1 MHAHQKQPS
10 PASCPAQALVP
21 QTFLADALLLR
32 KQEDTF
38 LHAEQRTHLGEPVS
52 VLHFKQPGRLSNLEL
67 PFALVLL
74 ADINPA
80 GIVEV
85 PTPANEAKDSWFP
98 DFSWNHWVVCSQ
110 PDGSMQHLGWR
121 FTRKPSARSTGPESF
136 VAMIVRVVERS
147 GPLASSVGA
156 LAETELVREATPSSA
171 SLAADL
177 KDAPE
182 EVLLPE
188 LDVGIDAPTW
198 LVGLAMAFSSR
209 SASPM

>member
-1 MHAHQKQPS
+1 MRGVLLLLALGVGHALVDEAVLAEGNPHMHAHQKQPS

-52 VLHFKQPGRLSNLEL
+52 VLHFKQPGRLSNLEF

-110 PDGSMQHLGWR
+110 PVGPQ
-121 FTRKPSARSTGPESF
+121 PAR
-136 VAMIVRVVERS
+136 
-147 GPLASSVGA
+147 L
-156 LAETELVREATPSSA
+156 
-171 SLAADL
+171 
-177 KDAPE
+177 
-182 EVLLPE
+182 LLP
-188 LDVGIDAPTW
+188 V
-198 LVGLAMAFSSR
+198 
-209 SASPM
+209 